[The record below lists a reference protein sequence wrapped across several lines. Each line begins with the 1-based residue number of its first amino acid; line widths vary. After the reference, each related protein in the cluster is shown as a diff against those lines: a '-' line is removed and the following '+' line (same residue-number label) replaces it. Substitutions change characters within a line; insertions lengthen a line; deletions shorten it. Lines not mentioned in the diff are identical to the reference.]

1 MTRPI
6 SMNNARRI
14 AAFFAVAAASACVL
28 SGCAAATEQHRAGKP
43 VVLTARQVTT
53 LREYGQADTAFGFS
67 LLREVCAAKTGG
79 NIALSP
85 VSVSSALGL
94 AYLGARGETA
104 SAIAN
109 VLRLPAASGPALTT
123 GLRDRLDLLA
133 SLARP
138 GVEFSQSNRIWADK
152 SLPPRPSYVA
162 ALRSAYRA
170 GLGQVPLVSD
180 PDAAARV
187 INSAIDRDTHGHIPE
202 LLAPDSLHGIG
213 WLLTNALYLKA
224 AWAQPF
230 SHVST
235 APGSFDTGTGQVR
248 ANYLNGRGFKTAGVD
263 GWAAASLPYKG
274 HRLAMYAL
282 LPPAGQG
289 PDSGSCRLPDPT
301 EFVSLSSELA
311 HSHHEMSIAMPK
323 VKLSWSGSLMPE
335 LSQLGMGL
343 AFSPAANFTG
353 ISPKACCIGLVQH
366 AATLDVAEKGTVAS
380 AATAVGVTPTSL
392 PAPQPTLR
400 FDRPYLLVLEDTLTG
415 EPLMLAWVANPA
427 AS

>member
-1 MTRPI
+1 MI
-6 SMNNARRI
+6 
-14 AAFFAVAAASACVL
+14 AVAATAAGTCAL
-28 SGCAAATEQHRAGKP
+28 GGCAAPARHHRAACL

-53 LREYGQADTAFGFS
+53 LRAYGQADSAFGFS

-85 VSVSSALGL
+85 LSVSSALGL

-104 SAIAN
+104 TAIAQ
-109 VLRLPAASGPALTT
+109 VLRLPATSGPALET

-133 SLARP
+133 SLTRP

-152 SLPPRPSYVA
+152 SLPPRPAYVA
-162 ALRSAYRA
+162 AIRSAYRA
-170 GLGQVPLVSD
+170 SLRQVPLVSD
-180 PDAAARV
+180 PEAARQV
-187 INSAIDRDTHGHIPE
+187 VNSAIDRDTHGHIPS
-202 LLAPDSLHGIG
+202 LLPPDSLHGIG

-230 SHVST
+230 SHAAT
-235 APGSFDTGTGQVR
+235 AAGPFETGTGRVT
-248 ANYLNGRGFKTAGVD
+248 AKYLNGRDFKTASVD
-263 GWAAASLPYKG
+263 GWNAAALPYKG
-274 HRLAMYAL
+274 HRLAMFAL

-289 PDSGSCRLPDPT
+289 PDAGSCRLPDPS
-301 EFVSLSSELA
+301 EFVSLSSGLA
-311 HSHHEMSIAMPK
+311 HSHKEMSIALPK
-323 VKLSWSGSLMPE
+323 VKLAWSGSLTPE
-335 LSQLGMGL
+335 LSQLGMGQ

-353 ISPKACCIGLVQH
+353 ISPKACCISLVQH
-366 AATLDVAEKGTVAS
+366 AATLAVAEKGTVAS
-380 AATAVGVTPTSL
+380 AATAVGVSATAL

-400 FDRPYLLVLEDTLTG
+400 FDRPYLLVIDDTLTG